1 MNKENRVLGCGFERR
16 KEACKVEADSLGVV
30 VWIVYWLNTNVLQ
43 DGLVIGYFDNILFIR
58 KLFSLSFSLAR
69 LSIIAS
75 ARFAR
80 PSISLVRLPTLVS
93 GKFIFLTFINFL
105 DKEYLNFSEMTL

>member
-30 VWIVYWLNTNVLQ
+30 VRIVYWLNTNVLQ

-58 KLFSLSFSLAR
+58 KQKLGQLRSGVINMGYFHTPGRIANEDLFWTIPLIEL
-69 LSIIAS
+69 
-75 ARFAR
+75 
-80 PSISLVRLPTLVS
+80 
-93 GKFIFLTFINFL
+93 GQK
-105 DKEYLNFSEMTL
+105 

>member
-1 MNKENRVLGCGFERR
+1 MFLLQNNVCNSFPLFLCWVYTGWVVSTCVNKENRVLGCGFERR

-58 KLFSLSFSLAR
+58 KQKLGQLR
-69 LSIIAS
+69 
-75 ARFAR
+75 
-80 PSISLVRLPTLVS
+80 S
-93 GKFIFLTFINFL
+93 GVIN
-105 DKEYLNFSEMTL
+105 M